1 MSAIFPYQRV
11 KIPFDLVVNGSDLII
26 NSAEILIDP
35 LNDLVEIPFKHSQ
48 KIGHVDSPNFSETAL
63 RSPLYQKCQEVASL
77 SRTRR
82 PNDNNKYQ
90 IVKNFVNLYIILLT
104 YGLVSLGYLCE
115 YNYCTKAC
123 NQKNSKRPNRR
134 MFAGLDLRCTI
145 GYGNEFAEEPLQRPR
160 AQGMDMITLVKG
172 FHDILPQDAP
182 KWDFLV
188 RTAATTLERFGF
200 RQIVVPV
207 MEKTELFVR
216 GIGEVTDIVEKE
228 MYTFEDRG
236 GTTLTLRP
244 EATAGI
250 LRSVVEHSLLKKE
263 PLLKLYTIGPMF
275 RRERPSKGRF
285 RQFFQIDAEVLG
297 DDSPYTDAETI
308 AAAYAVMTNIG
319 ATGLVMEI
327 NSVGCVNCRAAYRTH
342 LRDYFEKFL
351 PEMCPDCQRR
361 FDSNPLRILDCK
373 VDRCIELAKD
383 APIIADDLDKP
394 CRDHFDVIQKSLAQ
408 LGIPCRV
415 EPRMVRG
422 LDYYT
427 RTAFEVVHEDL
438 GRSKAVGG
446 GGRYDNLVKE
456 LGGPDVSGIGF
467 AIGLERLAMGLKDQD
482 GQYEYSIDVYVAP
495 LGENA
500 IDVAFRITNEFEKP
514 V

>member
-1 MSAIFPYQRV
+1 
-11 KIPFDLVVNGSDLII
+11 
-26 NSAEILIDP
+26 
-35 LNDLVEIPFKHSQ
+35 
-48 KIGHVDSPNFSETAL
+48 
-63 RSPLYQKCQEVASL
+63 
-77 SRTRR
+77 
-82 PNDNNKYQ
+82 
-90 IVKNFVNLYIILLT
+90 
-104 YGLVSLGYLCE
+104 
-115 YNYCTKAC
+115 
-123 NQKNSKRPNRR
+123 
-134 MFAGLDLRCTI
+134 
-145 GYGNEFAEEPLQRPR
+145 
-160 AQGMDMITLVKG
+160 MITLVKG
-172 FHDILPQDAP
+172 FHDILPQDVP
-182 KWDFLV
+182 KWEFLI
-188 RTAATTLERFGF
+188 RTASGTLESFGF

-236 GTTLTLRP
+236 GESLTLRP

-250 LRSVVEHSLLKKE
+250 LRAVVEHSLLRKE
-263 PLLKLYTIGPMF
+263 PMLKLYTIGPMF

-308 AAAYAVMTNIG
+308 AAAHALMCGIG
-319 ATGLVMEI
+319 ASGLVMEV
-327 NSVGCVNCRAAYRTH
+327 NSVGCSTCRADYRGR
-342 LRDYFEKFL
+342 LQDYFRKYL
-351 PEMCPDCQRR
+351 GEMCGDCTRR

-373 VDRCIELAKD
+373 VERCTELAQG
-383 APIIADDLDKP
+383 APLITHSLDGP
-394 CRDHFDVIQKSLAQ
+394 CREHFEAVQNALSQ
-408 LGIPCRV
+408 LGIPFRH

-427 RTAFEVVHEDL
+427 RTAFEIVHEDL

-467 AIGLERLAMGLKDQD
+467 AVGMERLAMGLKDNS
-482 GQYEYSIDVYVAP
+482 GQFEPSIDVYVAP

-500 IDVAFRITNEFEKP
+500 KEVAFGIAHRIRAAGIPAEIRYAGKSLKAQLKAANRLRARKVVMVGEDELARGEVTVRDMATKEQTSVHIDRIVNYLQGEQP
-514 V
+514 